1 MANPLLYP
9 NVTSLP
15 GQIGGASESKQVDRL
30 NREQELKSKGEFGKE
45 LDRELTKG
53 LKSPGTDQIQ
63 IGGNGLASP
72 VRPALKFSAHASQR
86 LRERKIDLDPAT
98 LTKVNDAIE
107 KADAKGVQDTLVLTG
122 NAALIVNV
130 PNRTVVTAM
139 DRAALTGNV
148 FTNIDG
154 AVIV

>member
-15 GQIGGASESKQVDRL
+15 GQVGGASESKQVDRL

-53 LKSPGTDQIQ
+53 LQPGTDQIQ
-63 IGGNGLASP
+63 VGGGLASP
-72 VRPALKFSAHASQR
+72 VKPALKFSAHASQR
-86 LRERKIDLDPAT
+86 LRERKIDIDPAT
-98 LTKVNDAIE
+98 MIKVNDAIE

-122 NAALIVNV
+122 NAALIINV